1 MVDEDGYP
9 KIIDFGSAKII
20 ETRTYTILGTPH
32 YLAPEVLLG
41 KGYGHNVDLW
51 SLGIILYEFV
61 WGKVP
66 FGEELTDTYQI
77 YEAILSE
84 KLNYPAFA
92 RNRLISRPLIEQLLN
107 RNPAARGTAATCRK
121 SQWFRG
127 FDWDNLIIRNLKPN
141 YQARQERFDLRIK
154 AKGEEIDEIIASE
167 ELDIQE
173 SSLNFTMAP
182 EGWDVDF

>member
-61 WGKVP
+61 
-66 FGEELTDTYQI
+66 
-77 YEAILSE
+77 
-84 KLNYPAFA
+84 
-92 RNRLISRPLIEQLLN
+92 
-107 RNPAARGTAATCRK
+107 
-121 SQWFRG
+121 
-127 FDWDNLIIRNLKPN
+127 
-141 YQARQERFDLRIK
+141 
-154 AKGEEIDEIIASE
+154 
-167 ELDIQE
+167 
-173 SSLNFTMAP
+173 
-182 EGWDVDF
+182 